1 VCCGTNFNEN
11 PYTGSYLELY
21 VILDMT
27 VRSSYMQ
34 SRKLKHAA
42 SLKQK
47 DYGPELE
54 ESRLATE
61 YLSRTSSCFRL
72 YLMTC
77 AMLMI
82 MEIEP

>member
-1 VCCGTNFNEN
+1 
-11 PYTGSYLELY
+11 
-21 VILDMT
+21 
-27 VRSSYMQ
+27 MQ

-47 DYGPELE
+47 DYDPELE